1 MNNQN
6 KINEL
11 EKLIETLKT
20 NTEENI
26 NKLTEEI
33 NKLKE
38 IEEIK
43 EDKIE
48 VTKDNCLE
56 LSYPKQDEIYYLI
69 NNSSGEVDFMTWDN
83 YSSDIIRLSMGNVFT
98 TEEEAKLELQY
109 RLLSAKIMA
118 YAKLKGYLLGD
129 EKVKDVN
136 IKKYIICYDIR
147 HDEMLIDSRY
157 SNMINGTIKD
167 LYINSF
173 DNAKEI
179 IEVFKDELLDYCR
192 VKWGIK
198 GE

>member
-1 MNNQN
+1 MNSQD

-11 EKLIETLKT
+11 EKLIETVKT

-38 IEEIK
+38 VGEIE

-56 LSYPKQDEIYYLI
+56 LSYPKKNEIYYFI
-69 NNSSGEVDFMTWDN
+69 NGLGEVDFTKWDN
-83 YSSDIIRLSMGNVFT
+83 YSTDIIRLSIGNVFKT
-98 TEEEAKLELQY
+98 REEAELELQY

-118 YAKLKGYLLGD
+118 YAKLKGYLLSEEEVRD
-129 EKVKDVN
+129 VDVEKHF
-136 IKKYIICYDIR
+136 IYYDIEE
-147 HDEMLIDSRY
+147 DNLMETNYRY
-157 SNMINGTIKD
+157 SNMINGLIRD
-167 LYINSF
+167 LYINSYE
-173 DNAKEI
+173 NAREI
-179 IEVFKDELLDYCR
+179 IKVFKDELLDYCR
-192 VKWGIK
+192 SKWGVK

>member
-1 MNNQN
+1 MNNQD

-11 EKLIETLKT
+11 KELIETLKT

-38 IEEIK
+38 VGEIE

-56 LSYPKQDEIYYLI
+56 LSYPKKNEIYYFI
-69 NNSSGEVDFMTWDN
+69 NGLGEVDFTKWDN
-83 YSSDIIRLSMGNVFT
+83 YFTDIIRLSIGNVFKT
-98 TEEEAKLELQY
+98 REEAELELQY

-118 YAKLKGYLLGD
+118 YAKLKGYLLSGEELRD
-129 EKVKDVN
+129 NEVQ
-136 IKKYIICYDIR
+136 KYIIFYEIED
-147 HDEMLIDSRY
+147 DVVVIDYRY
-157 SNMINGTIKD
+157 TNIINGIIRN
-167 LYINSF
+167 LYINSYE
-173 DNAKEI
+173 NAREI
-179 IEVFKDELLDYCR
+179 MEVFKDELLDYCR
-192 VKWGIK
+192 SKWGVK

>member
-1 MNNQN
+1 MNSQD

-11 EKLIETLKT
+11 EKLIETVKT

-38 IEEIK
+38 VEEIE

-56 LSYPKQDEIYYLI
+56 LSYPKQDEKYYFI
-69 NNSSGEVDFMTWDN
+69 NVCGEIAFTTWNN
-83 YSSDIIRLSMGNVFT
+83 YSTDIIKLSIGNVFK
-98 TEEEAKLELQY
+98 TEKEAKIELQY

-118 YAKLKGYLLGD
+118 YAKLKGYLLSE
-129 EKVKDVN
+129 EKVRDDNIEKYFIYCDIEDDVMVIAYRYTN
-136 IKKYIICYDIR
+136 I
-147 HDEMLIDSRY
+147 
-157 SNMINGTIKD
+157 INGIIRD
-167 LYINSF
+167 LYINSYK
-173 DNAKEI
+173 NAREI
-179 IEVFKDELLDYCR
+179 MEVFKDELLDYCR
-192 VKWGIK
+192 SKWGVK